1 MEEGAL
7 SVLVNVVTSS
17 IHRYSGRSLIQPFSD
32 YPNFLHFFLINA
44 HYVRSASEA
53 QKANS
58 VMSVSISMMRE
69 RVCVCMEVVLMA
81 DKFSRIEIST
91 FGNVMEA
98 KVQLFI

>member
-1 MEEGAL
+1 MEVEEGAL

-58 VMSVSISMMRE
+58 VMVCEYIHDE
-69 RVCVCMEVVLMA
+69 RTCL
-81 DKFSRIEIST
+81 
-91 FGNVMEA
+91 
-98 KVQLFI
+98 

>member
-1 MEEGAL
+1 MYGQLLKHRRLTL
-7 SVLVNVVTSS
+7 SW
-17 IHRYSGRSLIQPFSD
+17 
-32 YPNFLHFFLINA
+32 
-44 HYVRSASEA
+44 
-53 QKANS
+53 
-58 VMSVSISMMRE
+58 SVSISMMRE